1 MNNTPVFIKI
11 DSYKEVLDIID
22 VIKAKLD
29 KSKKILKQI
38 NQVKAEE
45 DEELLEW
52 QTTLDNI
59 SDKVYFIDKTL
70 FEPNI

>member
-22 VIKAKLD
+22 VVKAKLD
-29 KSKKILKQI
+29 KSKSILKQI
-38 NQVKAEE
+38 NQIKAEE

>member
-1 MNNTPVFIKI
+1 MNNTPIFIKI

-22 VIKAKLD
+22 VVKAKLD
-29 KSKKILKQI
+29 KSKSILKQI
-38 NQVKAEE
+38 NQIKAEE

>member
-29 KSKKILKQI
+29 KSKSLLKQI
-38 NQVKAEE
+38 NQIKAEE

>member
-1 MNNTPVFIKI
+1 MHNTPVFIKI
-11 DSYKEVLDIID
+11 DAYKEVLDIID
-22 VIKAKLD
+22 VIKAKID
-29 KSKKILKQI
+29 QSKELFEKI
-38 NQVKAEE
+38 NQLKAEE

-52 QTTLDNI
+52 KNTIDII